1 MTKKYSKVKDE
12 QRQLLIKLVYEQG
25 WSIRQAAMAAQI
37 YYATAKA
44 INKIY
49 KSEKRICK
57 KTHRFRKIA
66 PSCPKDHITKNFA
79 EDQANKTNTSPE
91 TMLRPIREELSFGP
105 EIYESLDE
113 AMIDVTQ
120 DRIDEARFVS
130 MPFDHFRER
139 ASLKAAPA

>member
-1 MTKKYSKVKDE
+1 
-12 QRQLLIKLVYEQG
+12 
-25 WSIRQAAMAAQI
+25 MAAQI

-66 PSCPKDHITKNFA
+66 SARPLGHAKKGFA
-79 EDQANKTNTSPE
+79 EDEASATDNSPL

-113 AMIDVTQ
+113 AIIDVTQ

-139 ASLKAAPA
+139 ASGQFSMKAAPA